1 MKQLIKAYKF
11 QNNVESAST
20 QLLRSGIETTHGY
33 IYNPSTDK
41 QTIEFYNKALF

>member
-11 QNNVESAST
+11 QIESAST

-33 IYNPSTDK
+33 IYNPLTDK